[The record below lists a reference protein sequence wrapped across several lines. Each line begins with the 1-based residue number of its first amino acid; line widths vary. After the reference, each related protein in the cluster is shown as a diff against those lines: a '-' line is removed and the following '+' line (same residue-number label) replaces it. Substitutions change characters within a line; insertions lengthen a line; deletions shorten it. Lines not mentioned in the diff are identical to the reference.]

1 MKMPS
6 WLEQKS
12 WQAKKKLSLAG
23 IIFFRID
30 GVQWAGAFAFNAFF
44 SLFPIM
50 ILLVTLTS
58 YFVDQNSAE
67 KAIISYMEGYLPI
80 GAELQKLIFTTITGV
95 IKAREKAGAIA
106 FIILLWGAL
115 QCFTTLISATN
126 RAWGAAMYNWWRMPL
141 KSLLLL
147 SITASGVLLG
157 LLAPV
162 LAKMTKD
169 WLFPGDFFRSWVSAL
184 GSFVIPLVV
193 MFCCLSLF
201 YRLAPG
207 RPTRLAEV
215 WGGALVATFLLQASE
230 NLFVLYLNNFATLN
244 AVYGTFGGIMALL
257 LWIYFT
263 GCIFIFGAC
272 LGAAQVTEDVVTHAP
287 AQSALRP

>member
-1 MKMPS
+1 MLRS
-6 WLEQKS
+6 ES
-12 WQAKKKLSLAG
+12 SGQARKKLYLAG
-23 IIFFRID
+23 KIFFRID
-30 GVQWAGAFAFNAFF
+30 GVQWAGAFAFDAFF

-58 YFVDQNSAE
+58 YFVDQNIAE
-67 KAIISYMEGYLPI
+67 KAIISYVEGYLPI
-80 GAELQKLIFTTITGV
+80 GGELQEHISLTIAGV

-115 QCFTTLISATN
+115 QCFSTLISATN
-126 RAWGAAMYNWWRMPL
+126 RAWGVARYNWWRMPL

-147 SITASGVLLG
+147 CITASGVLLG
-157 LLAPV
+157 MLAPV
-162 LAKMTKD
+162 LAKMTRD
-169 WLFPGDFFRSWVSAL
+169 WLFPGDFYRTWVSAL
-184 GSFVIPLVV
+184 GSLIIPLVV
-193 MFCCLSLF
+193 MFFCLSLF

-215 WGGALVATFLLQASE
+215 WGPALVATVLLQASE

-244 AVYGTFGGIMALL
+244 AVYGAFGGIMALL
-257 LWIYFT
+257 LWIYLT

-272 LGAAQVTEDVVTHAP
+272 LCAAQVAEDAVTRSPAP
-287 AQSALRP
+287 SALHP